1 MLKVNNVTFSYSRRK
16 WPVLRELSLEVKPG
30 GIYGLLGKNGVG
42 KSTLLYTMA
51 GLLTPQAGDVTLDGV
66 KVRRRLPS
74 TLSEIFMMPEEV
86 QLPAMKLS
94 EYIKLNSPF
103 YPRFSREDMDNHL
116 AALGISGDVNLGEL
130 SMGQKKKVFM
140 SFALACNTSVLL
152 MDEPTNGLDIPGKES
167 FRRFIAGSMTDE
179 RAIVISTHQVHDVD
193 RLLDH
198 VIIMDDSKVVFDHSM
213 MEIGERLKFCVTDSP
228 EVIKDSFYTK
238 PSIGG
243 MTVVTLN
250 EDGSETEVDIEMLF
264 SLATTNPGL
273 LEYAFRER

>member
-1 MLKVNNVTFSYSRRK
+1 
-16 WPVLRELSLEVKPG
+16 
-30 GIYGLLGKNGVG
+30 
-42 KSTLLYTMA
+42 
-51 GLLTPQAGDVTLDGV
+51 
-66 KVRRRLPS
+66 
-74 TLSEIFMMPEEV
+74 MPEEV

-94 EYIKLNSPF
+94 RYVELNSPF
-103 YPRFSREDMDNHL
+103 YPRFSHEDMDRYL
-116 AALGISGDVNLGEL
+116 DMLGISGDVNIGEL

-140 SFALACNTSVLL
+140 SFALACNTRLLL

-179 RAIVISTHQVHDVD
+179 RAIIISTHQVHDID

-198 VIIMDDSKVVFDHSM
+198 VIIMDDTKVIFDHSM
-213 MEIGERLKFCVTDSP
+213 MEISERLKFCLTDSP
-228 EVIKDSFYTK
+228 EVIKDSLYTK

-243 MTVVTLN
+243 VAVVMPN
-250 EDGSETEVDIEMLF
+250 DDGSETEVDIEMLF

>member
-51 GLLTPQAGDVTLDGV
+51 GLLTPQAGDVRLNGV
-66 KVRRRLPS
+66 EVRRRLPS

-103 YPRFSREDMDNHL
+103 YPRFSQEDMDNHL

-167 FRRFIAGSMTDE
+167 FRRFIAGSMTDG
-179 RAIVISTHQVHDVD
+179 RAIVISTHQVHDVE

-228 EVIKDSFYTK
+228 EVIKGSLYAK

-243 MTVVTLN
+243 MTIVTLN
-250 EDGSETEVDIEMLF
+250 DDGSETEVDIEMLF
-264 SLATTNPGL
+264 SLATSNPGL
-273 LEYAFRER
+273 LEYAFRK